1 MDRKKEMIQ
10 DGFLE
15 GLASREKAGL
25 LAIAGAVAVCAL
37 YFIVPLPVFGVL
49 FVLVGFLAGLPQVHL
64 LKNEDY
70 QKLDK
75 GDRRDFIKGYS
86 YVIIYSN
93 MGIYVALT
101 VVFFVGMWMLGKV

>member
-25 LAIAGAVAVCAL
+25 LAIAGAVAVCAF
-37 YFIVPLPVFGVL
+37 YFVVPLPIFGVL

-64 LKNEDY
+64 LRNVEY
-70 QKLDK
+70 QGLEKKDK
-75 GDRRDFIKGYS
+75 RDFIKGYA

-93 MGIYVALT
+93 LGIYVALT
-101 VVFFVGMWMLGKV
+101 VVFFVGMWFLGKV

>member
-10 DGFLE
+10 QGFLE

-25 LAIAGAVAVCAL
+25 LAIAGAVSVCAL
-37 YFIVPLPVFGVL
+37 YFIVPLEVFGVL

-64 LKNEDY
+64 LRNEAY
-70 QKLDK
+70 QELDK
-75 GDRRDFIKGYS
+75 GDKKEFIRGYS

-93 MGIYVALT
+93 LGIYVALT
-101 VVFFVGMWMLGKV
+101 VVFFVAMWM

>member
-10 DGFLE
+10 EGFLE

-25 LAIAGAVAVCAL
+25 LAIAGAVLVCVL
-37 YFIVPLPVFGVL
+37 YFVVPLPVFGVL
-49 FVLVGFLAGLPQVHL
+49 FVLAGFLAGIPQVHL
-64 LKNEDY
+64 FRNVEY

-75 GDRRDFIKGYS
+75 GDKRDFIRGYS

-93 MGIYVALT
+93 MGIYLELT